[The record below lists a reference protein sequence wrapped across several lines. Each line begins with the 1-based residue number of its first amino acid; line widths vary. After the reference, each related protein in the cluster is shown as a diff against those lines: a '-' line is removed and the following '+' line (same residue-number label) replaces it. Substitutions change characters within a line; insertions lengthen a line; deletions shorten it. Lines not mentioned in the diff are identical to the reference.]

1 VNAYWQPTQSGWVPS
16 ISGGYGWNTVS
27 GTQSAATNSQ
37 SWFAGL
43 TWDDVFVDG
52 NSAGVAIGQAPTGE
66 NLEKSTL
73 LEIFYKY
80 QVSDNISVTPAI
92 IYGSDNQ
99 RLVGNSSNW
108 GGVIQ
113 TTFKF

>member
-1 VNAYWQPTQSGWVPS
+1 M
-16 ISGGYGWNTVS
+16 
-27 GTQSAATNSQ
+27 
-37 SWFAGL
+37 
-43 TWDDVFVDG
+43 
-52 NSAGVAIGQAPTGE
+52 
-66 NLEKSTL
+66 

-99 RLVGNSSNW
+99 RLAGNSSNW
-108 GGVIQ
+108 GGVVQ

>member
-1 VNAYWQPTQSGWVPS
+1 V
-16 ISGGYGWNTVS
+16 
-27 GTQSAATNSQ
+27 
-37 SWFAGL
+37 
-43 TWDDVFVDG
+43 
-52 NSAGVAIGQAPTGE
+52 GQAPTGE